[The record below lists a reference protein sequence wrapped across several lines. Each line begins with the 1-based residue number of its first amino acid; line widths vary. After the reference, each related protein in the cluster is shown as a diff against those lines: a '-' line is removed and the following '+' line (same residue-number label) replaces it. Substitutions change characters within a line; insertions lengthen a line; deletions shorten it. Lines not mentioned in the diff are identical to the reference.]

1 MRSLA
6 SFFEP
11 SVSGYWTHDKSRSS
25 AQTKKKKIPSI
36 WLERFLGLGII
47 SNKKQIMGE

>member
-1 MRSLA
+1 MRSLD

-25 AQTKKKKIPSI
+25 AQTKKKKKSLPSG
-36 WLERFLGLGII
+36 WKGFWGWE
-47 SNKKQIMGE
+47 